1 MAVRKPLDLER
12 ELLDAFEHSGRVT
25 EHLVRVLPP
34 GVWRAV
40 PPAGRGRTIAA
51 IVAHMQ
57 GVRRGFA
64 KMGGAAVVPP
74 ALHRATST
82 QAQALRA
89 IQQSNDALVTLFG
102 DALARGDGRI
112 KGLPRRVVNMMIY
125 LVQHDAHHRGQI
137 SSLARAL
144 GHEFTMDD
152 VMRLWG
158 WKKLP

>member
-12 ELLDAFEHSGRVT
+12 ELLEAFDHSGRVT

-34 GVWRAV
+34 GVWRAA
-40 PPAGRGRTIAA
+40 PPDGRGRTIAA

-57 GVRRGFA
+57 GVRRTFV
-64 KMGGAAVVPP
+64 KMGGAAAAPP

-89 IQQSNDALVTLFG
+89 IRQSNE
-102 DALARGDGRI
+102 ALAQVFGSALSRGDGRI
-112 KGLPRRVVNMMIY
+112 KGLPRRVVNMMLYI
-125 LVQHDAHHRGQI
+125 VQHDAHHRGQI
-137 SSLARAL
+137 CSLTRGL

-152 VMRLWG
+152 MMRLWG